1 MSIGAHDA
9 RSEDFGQRQARSQSA
24 RSDRLSQEFRAL
36 PYVRLRHHVRRKR
49 VLSQKPL
56 QVLECGSLP
65 RERAL
70 MYVTELFYPNWVDRR
85 IHESSPGGTRS
96 KRAIQAGM
104 QGIYPFA
111 VFPERRIGITSQWDP
126 L

>member
-9 RSEDFGQRQARSQSA
+9 RSEDFGQRQARFQSA
-24 RSDRLSQEFRAL
+24 RSDRLSQEFGAL
-36 PYVRLRHHVRRKR
+36 PYVLLRHHVRRKR
-49 VLSQKPL
+49 ALSQKPL
-56 QVLECGSLP
+56 QVLEVWQLA
-65 RERAL
+65 ERASPDVCYRIVL
-70 MYVTELFYPNWVDRR
+70 SELGGSSNAR
-85 IHESSPGGTRS
+85 IVAWREGS